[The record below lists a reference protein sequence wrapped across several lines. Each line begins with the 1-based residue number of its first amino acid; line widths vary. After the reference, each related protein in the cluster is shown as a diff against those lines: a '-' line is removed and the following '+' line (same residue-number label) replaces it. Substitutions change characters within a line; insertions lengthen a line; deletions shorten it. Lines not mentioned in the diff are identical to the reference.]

1 MVDKKE
7 LARRLMATF
16 LEELHDNVDVL
27 NRTLL
32 ALERDPASDGRAEQ
46 INDLFRCA
54 HTVKGAARAVEVEL
68 IEEACH
74 RLEDI
79 LSDVRDGQR
88 DFTAALFSLLFKS
101 VDAIEEAGMR
111 LREEQ
116 DLADAPLQAL
126 LPELE
131 LAAEGK
137 ARRARGDGP
146 GSKEPPP
153 AKQAAKG
160 EGASATEKAV
170 VGKDLEPSTANS
182 QQTIGEDTP
191 TQSQP
196 GVSRATATDTATA
209 AVTTSN
215 GTNDDAKIT
224 KAEPILSPS
233 TSSTIRV
240 AAQKL
245 DSLLA
250 QTSELLVA
258 RRRVEYRALDAADL
272 RELVGAIW
280 SEWREL
286 EKPLRTLFDDE
297 QSKQDRGTSPLHL
310 SKRTAAVFQ
319 RTGRRLAQLEKE
331 AERLK
336 KNMSVD
342 GRMLA
347 QTCDALND
355 EVYLVRMLPFAE
367 ACRGLDRVV
376 RDLGRATGKQVE
388 VVVKGEE
395 VEVDRSVL
403 EGLKDPLIHLVRNAV
418 DHGVEPPDER
428 EVSGKDPLARISVSA
443 ELRGGQVEVVVA
455 DDGRGFDLDR
465 IREKVRNRGLA
476 EPQDERELVRMIFL
490 PGFSTAPIVTDV
502 SGRGVGLDVVE
513 NRIQSLHGA
522 VDVSFIKGSGTRFT
536 MTVPLTLTTI
546 RSLLTVAGGQVFALP
561 TANVRQIVRFL
572 PSEIRSVSGRDML
585 LLGGTP
591 VPVAVLAGTLGQQEA
606 ARRGAADKLLAI
618 VLRIGGMEVAFIVDE
633 VTAEQDIL
641 VKSLGSRVRRIRHVS
656 GATLLPSGKVALV
669 LNAGNIIR
677 TALDRPAYNQLV
689 QEKDERAGTT
699 QRRLLIVEDSV
710 TTRTLMKS
718 ILESSGY
725 DVTTAVDGQQ
735 ALEIL
740 QQNEFDVVVSDVDMP
755 RTDGFELTRA
765 IRSSSRVSD
774 LPVILVTARET
785 DEDKARGIEV
795 GANAYLLKRSFDQR
809 NLLQT
814 IEQLL

>member
-1 MVDKKE
+1 MVDKE
-7 LARRLMATF
+7 DLARRLMSTF

-32 ALERDPASDGRAEQ
+32 ALEKNPGSDEREGQ
-46 INDLFRCA
+46 VNDLFRCA
-54 HTVKGAARAVEVEL
+54 HTVKGAARAVSIDL

-88 DFTAALFSLLFKS
+88 DFTAELFSLLFKS

-116 DLADAPLQAL
+116 DLTEAPLQAI
-126 LPELE
+126 LPQLAQ
-131 LAAEGK
+131 AAEGEVPRAETK
-137 ARRARGDGP
+137 ASGVENLET
-146 GSKEPPP
+146 SSEKTESTPP
-153 AKQAAKG
+153 A
-160 EGASATEKAV
+160 ERVATATPDNDE
-170 VGKDLEPSTANS
+170 STTS
-182 QQTIGEDTP
+182 GSSET
-191 TQSQP
+191 
-196 GVSRATATDTATA
+196 RATASTEADVAEATTVEA
-209 AVTTSN
+209 APV
-215 GTNDDAKIT
+215 
-224 KAEPILSPS
+224 S
-233 TSSTIRV
+233 TPAATIRV
-240 AAQKL
+240 AAEKL

-258 RRRVEYRALDAADL
+258 RRRVEYRTNDAAEL
-272 RELVGAIW
+272 RELVGSIW

-286 EKPLRTLFDDE
+286 EKPLRTLFDDDAQAE
-297 QSKQDRGTSPLHL
+297 RDRPRNQVHL
-310 SKRTAAVFQ
+310 PKRTAAILQ
-319 RTGRRLAQLEKE
+319 RTGQRLAQLEKD

-336 KNMSVD
+336 KNMSLD

-347 QTCDALND
+347 QTCDALDD
-355 EVYLVRMLPFAE
+355 EVYQVRMLPFAE
-367 ACRGLDRVV
+367 ACRGLDRAV
-376 RDLGRATGKQVE
+376 RDLGQATGKQVE
-388 VVVKGEE
+388 LVVEGED

-418 DHGVEPPDER
+418 DHGIETPEQR
-428 EVSGKDPLARISVSA
+428 QASGKDPVARVTVSA

-465 IREKVRNRGLA
+465 IREKVRNRGLP

-513 NRIQSLHGA
+513 NRIQSLHGS
-522 VDVSFIKGSGTRFT
+522 VDVSFEKGRGTQFT

-546 RSLLTVAGGQVFALP
+546 RSLLAVAGGQIFALP

-585 LLGGTP
+585 LLGGSP
-591 VPVAVLAGTLGQQEA
+591 IPISILASTLGRQEP
-606 ARRGAADKLLAI
+606 ARRSADEKLLAI
-618 VLRIGGMEVAFIVDE
+618 VVRVGGMEVALIVDE

-677 TALDRPAYNQLV
+677 TALDRPIFGQLV
-689 QEKDERAGTT
+689 QKQEETEGAP
-699 QRRLLIVEDSV
+699 QHRLLIVEDSV

-740 QQNEFDVVVSDVDMP
+740 QQNEVDVVVSDVDMP

-765 IRSSSRVSD
+765 IRSSDQMHD

-785 DEDKARGIEV
+785 DEDKARGIQV

-809 NLLQT
+809 NLLRT